1 MAAVSKSLNILATL
15 LVWALTEL
23 GESVAGGSRKPAFIG
38 LDLYGGLS
46 KAFEVRHV
54 DRSM

>member
-23 GESVAGGSRKPAFIG
+23 GRVSQAVAASRPSLAWICT
-38 LDLYGGLS
+38 
-46 KAFEVRHV
+46 AV
-54 DRSM
+54 